1 MTIIEKIIELSK
13 LIAASLLKDKL
24 PSALKNSEIFN
35 DLDKDYIL
43 KNLTE
48 ESLINERLNQANQ
61 ISNKADWKK
70 VKAKIDV
77 SSKNYFCRYAA
88 AAAIIIAL
96 VSTNYLLKNN
106 TEVPLDVAP
115 VIVKTT
121 IIEAGSNKAT
131 LQLEDGS
138 VISLEKGKTYQNNN
152 IKSNGEE
159 LVFNPSINS
168 KKEIVYNYVTIPR
181 GGQFYIVLSDGTK
194 VWLNSDS
201 QLKIPVNFIEGE
213 TRQVELIYGE
223 AYFDVSPSLNH
234 KGSKFR
240 VLNQNQEIEVLG
252 TEFNIKAYK
261 DEKYIYTTLVEGKIA
276 VDNGVSKQNLVPN
289 EQSILD
295 VDNNSNIRIEQVD
308 VSSEVSWKRGV
319 FSFRDKKLK
328 DISKVISRWYEIDI
342 IIENKELEN
351 ITFKGVLRKDQDL
364 QSLLSVI
371 KNLSVINSYEI
382 NDRQLILK

>member
-138 VISLEKGKTYQNNN
+138 VISLEKVKTYQNNN
-152 IKSNGEE
+152 IKSNCEE

-276 VDNGVSKQNLVPN
+276 IDNGVSKQNLVPN

-295 VDNNSNIRIEQVD
+295 VDNNSNIRI
-308 VSSEVSWKRGV
+308 
-319 FSFRDKKLK
+319 
-328 DISKVISRWYEIDI
+328 
-342 IIENKELEN
+342 
-351 ITFKGVLRKDQDL
+351 
-364 QSLLSVI
+364 
-371 KNLSVINSYEI
+371 
-382 NDRQLILK
+382 